1 MFELDEARRIV
12 EAGVSIPSR
21 DADSHDI
28 LGTFAIASNRAEMS
42 RTAKDAEGF
51 LELLR
56 ERHRVVMSG
65 RPASRPGMFKTH
77 DNRAGETHFVS
88 VDCVRG
94 TLKMGFDMARALRHP
109 FARALFMLF
118 MTSEVHP
125 FEDGNGRISR
135 LMMNAELVSAGQ
147 AKVLVP
153 TVFRQDYIG
162 ALRRLS
168 RSGDPDVLIAAM
180 NRLRDFSRRLSCDNF
195 DTARRQ
201 LEASSA
207 FSDDDGDILRF

>member
-1 MFELDEARRIV
+1 
-12 EAGVSIPSR
+12 
-21 DADSHDI
+21 
-28 LGTFAIASNRAEMS
+28 
-42 RTAKDAEGF
+42 
-51 LELLR
+51 
-56 ERHRVVMSG
+56 
-65 RPASRPGMFKTH
+65 MFKTH

-94 TLKMGFDMARALRHP
+94 TLKKGFDMARALHHP

-147 AKVLVP
+147 SKVLVP

-168 RSGDPDVLIAAM
+168 RNEDPAVLVAAM
-180 NRLRDFSRRLSCDNF
+180 NRLRDFSCRLACDSF
-195 DTARRQ
+195 DVARRQ
-201 LEASSA
+201 LEESNA
-207 FSDDDGDILRF
+207 FSDDEGVILRF

>member
-65 RPASRPGMFKTH
+65 RPA
-77 DNRAGETHFVS
+77 
-88 VDCVRG
+88 
-94 TLKMGFDMARALRHP
+94 
-109 FARALFMLF
+109 
-118 MTSEVHP
+118 
-125 FEDGNGRISR
+125 
-135 LMMNAELVSAGQ
+135 MNAELVSAGQ
-147 AKVLVP
+147 AKVIVP

-168 RSGDPDVLIAAM
+168 RNGDPDVLIAAM
-180 NRLRDFSRRLSCDNF
+180 NRLRDFSRRLSCDSF